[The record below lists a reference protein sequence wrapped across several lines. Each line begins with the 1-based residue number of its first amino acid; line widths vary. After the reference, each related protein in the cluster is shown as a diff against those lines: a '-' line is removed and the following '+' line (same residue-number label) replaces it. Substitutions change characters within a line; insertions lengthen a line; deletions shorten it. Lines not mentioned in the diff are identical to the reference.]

1 MKKIISFVIIV
12 LMQIIVLGWT
22 TKDQYLFEWQIGIIK
37 RWLIGKF
44 NFLDIDCLLI
54 LLSEL
59 LLIYNIITKKAE
71 IFRIYISIT
80 VFLFGY
86 FILLLGT
93 GGWFDVNHFLRS
105 SIPLFAFLLLCLFFH
120 IIMKLINYINSK

>member
-1 MKKIISFVIIV
+1 
-12 LMQIIVLGWT
+12 MQIIVLGWT
-22 TKDQYLFEWQIGIIK
+22 TKDQYLFEWQIDNIGW
-37 RWLIGKF
+37 WLIGKF
-44 NFLDIDCLLI
+44 HFLDIDCLLI

-71 IFRIYISIT
+71 ISRIYISIT

-105 SIPLFAFLLLCLFFH
+105 SIPLFAFLLLCLLFY